1 MRETILLFQRLISPA
16 PKDIVDFLARENF
29 RLDVIESL
37 KISER
42 KKKKFFDPE
51 LSIWI
56 KRQIEKAESEGW
68 HVITY
73 LDEEYPELLREISH
87 PPIAVFVKGSLN
99 FPCFAVVGTRK
110 ATEYGRS
117 VAFDFSN
124 KLASAGITIV
134 SGLAYGIDTYAHKG
148 ALKGGFTIAVLGS
161 GCCHIYPSSNRR
173 LAEEISRK
181 GAILTEFFPGDPP
194 AKFRFP
200 MRNRIIAGLSFGV
213 LVVEAGERSGALI
226 TARFALEY
234 GRDVFAVPGNIGRKV
249 SQGTNRLI
257 QQGAKLV
264 TCVEDIIGEYSQEKQ
279 VKLSEEEE
287 MLLSY
292 IPADEAVDAEFLAEA
307 SSLRPEEI
315 FRILLELEMKGVII
329 QTSGWRYRRIG

>member
-1 MRETILLFQRLISPA
+1 MRETLFLFQRLISPA

-29 RLDVIESL
+29 RLDVIDSL
-37 KISER
+37 EISDR
-42 KKKKFFDPE
+42 KKKRFFDPE
-51 LSIWI
+51 LLIWI
-56 KRQIEKAESEGW
+56 KHQMEKAESSGW
-68 HVITY
+68 RVLTY
-73 LDEEYPELLREISH
+73 VDEEYPEFLREISH
-87 PPIAVFVKGSLN
+87 PPIALFIKGSLN

-124 KLASAGITIV
+124 KLASAGITVV
-134 SGLAYGIDTYAHKG
+134 SGLAYGVDTYAHKG
-148 ALKGGFTIAVLGS
+148 ALQGGFTVAVLGS
-161 GCCHIYPSSNRR
+161 GCRHIYPSSNRR

-181 GAILTEFFPGDPP
+181 GAILTEFFPDDPP

-213 LVVEAGERSGALI
+213 LVVEASEKSGALI

-234 GRDVFAVPGNIGRKV
+234 GRDVFAVPGNIGRRV

-264 TCVEDIIGEYSQEKQ
+264 TCVEDIIGEYHQEKQ
-279 VKLSEEEE
+279 IKLSDEEE

-292 IPADEAVDAEFLAEA
+292 IPTDKTVDAEFLAEA
-307 SSLRPEEI
+307 TCLRPEEI
-315 FRILLELEMKGVII
+315 FRILLELEIKGVII
-329 QTSGWRYRRIG
+329 QTSGWRYRKIG